1 MSASS
6 IIPADY
12 LHLCFTGLKY
22 RKKEKTGKMILQI
35 DDDFDLRKIMDS
47 GQCFRWE
54 QLDRHTYRI
63 PYLDQRLY
71 VTDLGGGAFE
81 LSCGDEQL
89 ALWRDYFDLAE
100 DYRAIRA
107 IPDPVKDPF
116 LTRAAEAEKGIRILR
131 QDPWEVTVSFI
142 ISQNRNIP
150 AIRRSVELLCAAAGQ
165 KRIDGRG
172 EAFHAFPT
180 PEEILALS
188 DADLSECRLGYRCRY
203 VRAAARAVSGGELDF
218 AALKLMD
225 RRQGSQ
231 LHSALRSPSDGFL
244 PGGRMDPPHSAKRVP
259 RRLSDGGLP
268 SLERRF
274 PTVYVCVLPAKKR
287 GIRNPQN
294 SLAQP
299 RTAVKQRQN

>member
-1 MSASS
+1 M
-6 IIPADY
+6 
-12 LHLCFTGLKY
+12 CFTVLKY

-225 RRQGSQ
+225 PESARAELMTVQGIGVKVASCIQLFGLHQMDSFPVDVWIRRILQNEYPDGYPMEAYRPWNGVFQ
-231 LHSALRSPSDGFL
+231 QYMFAYYRQKSAA
-244 PGGRMDPPHSAKRVP
+244 SAIRK
-259 RRLSDGGLP
+259 
-268 SLERRF
+268 
-274 PTVYVCVLPAKKR
+274 TV
-287 GIRNPQN
+287 
-294 SLAQP
+294 
-299 RTAVKQRQN
+299 